1 MKTRSNETLVYDL
14 RELIAAIDRR
24 VPGLEREGESAILR
38 DAQGLRR
45 VALKRIA
52 ELEEVRSGEARGSV
66 AQETA

>member
-1 MKTRSNETLVYDL
+1 MKTRSNGTLAYDL
-14 RELIAAIDRR
+14 RELIVAIDRR
-24 VPGLEREGESAILR
+24 VPGLERDRESAIVR

-52 ELEEVRSGEARGSV
+52 EVEQVRSGEASGTV